1 MIMNQKGRGND
12 CFQTPL
18 FIFEQL
24 NKIFNFELDIAC
36 TTQNCLTSKGFYHD
50 RDIDALKVNWGG
62 IVHFAIP
69 RLASKLNL

>member
-62 IVHFAIP
+62 VSCILQSPV
-69 RLASKLNL
+69 